1 MDLNIISY
9 SYLFL
14 RLAPFFLVCF
24 FTLSSVLNQ
33 DFKGLIYIAG
43 LLLSCFFTI
52 LIGNALSDFIPQPD
66 GDKPEV
72 CNMISIGSTGDIS
85 KLPLGQLVIV
95 FTFGYLLYPLVYY
108 NLLKQNIPTLIFFP
122 LLLLFDMIWNVKN
135 SCYTPIQIVFSLIL
149 GGLLG
154 VGWGYIIDQSK
165 NPALQYFAG
174 SPNGE
179 VCSAP
184 SNTTFKCNV
193 YKNGELIS
201 QNSMLSNPN

>member
-33 DFKGLIYIAG
+33 DFKGLVYVAG
-43 LLLSCFFTI
+43 LLLSCFITI
-52 LIGNALSDFIPQPD
+52 IIGNALGEFIPKID
-66 GDKPEV
+66 DKPDI
-72 CNMISIGSTGDIS
+72 CNMISLGSTTDIS
-85 KLPLGQLVIV
+85 KLPLGQLVIA
-95 FTFGYLLYPLVYY
+95 FTFGYLLYPLIEYD
-108 NLLKQNIPTLIFFP
+108 LFKRNIPTLVFFP
-122 LLLLFDMIWNVKN
+122 VLLLFDIIWNVKN
-135 SCYTPIQIVFSLIL
+135 TCYTPIQLLFSLVL

-154 VGWGYIIDQSK
+154 VGWGVIIDKAK

-174 SPNGE
+174 NPNGE

-193 YKNGELIS
+193 YKNGQLIS
-201 QNSMLSNPN
+201 QNSMLSNPTE